1 MTFTGL
7 KSRYVMVLLML
18 FPSVEGKKTKGNPR
32 SGRREEREMRVG
44 DLCPG
49 QIFGLGNPGTKVA
62 MTPFFLGRKV
72 FTLTA

>member
-1 MTFTGL
+1 M
-7 KSRYVMVLLML
+7 MVLMML

-32 SGRREEREMRVG
+32 SGREEEREMRVG

-62 MTPFFLGRKV
+62 MTPFLLGLKV
-72 FTLTA
+72 FIFTA